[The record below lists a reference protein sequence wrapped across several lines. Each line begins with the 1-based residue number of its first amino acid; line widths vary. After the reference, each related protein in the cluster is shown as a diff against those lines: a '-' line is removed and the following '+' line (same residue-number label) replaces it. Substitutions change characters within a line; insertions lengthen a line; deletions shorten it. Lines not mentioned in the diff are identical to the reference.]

1 MSKKTIIVRSA
12 VPDIRR
18 RQDEADYYNP
28 LLGMTNGEYWA
39 REREKCRNNFKY
51 WFEKCVKIRIRNN

>member
-12 VPDIRR
+12 VPEIRR

-28 LLGMTNGEYWA
+28 LLGMTNSEYWA
-39 REREKCRNNFKY
+39 RERDKCRNNFNY
-51 WFEKCVKIRIRNN
+51 WFEKYVKINRSAN